1 MKKIYVNPQTTV
13 TRIEL
18 QRMIAA
24 SPTGGTVYG
33 TNAES
38 GATGFSRGNSGTWDD
53 EDEY

>member
-18 QRMIAA
+18 QHMIAA
-24 SPTGGTVYG
+24 SPTGGAVYG

-38 GATGFSRGNSGTWDD
+38 GATGFSRGNNDFWDD
-53 EDEY
+53 DEF